1 MAATSLSQHSC
12 VVQTPISSA
21 KLTFNSVHL
30 NIIDRAGQPWIRS
43 PQIGEALGYA
53 KGCISIAKLY
63 DSHADEFTDAMT
75 AVVTLPTE
83 GGPQETR
90 IFSLRGCHLLAM
102 FARTPVAK
110 EFRRWVL
117 DVLETWETARAHQLH
132 LPSAAL
138 TPFLPAPLPLSP
150 FPRLRTLPKARR
162 QELNDL
168 VLAKLAHVPPAF
180 VWKTRMSIW
189 TAFNSHFSIPRYNL
203 LPEARMGEAV
213 AFLSDLEIGPNG
225 LVSRRTSQ
233 LPLPMDAALRTA
245 SALSALIEQARDV
258 LAALPA
264 APAVREVE
272 A

>member
-1 MAATSLSQHSC
+1 MAQYSLAESPCECKPATLSFGN
-12 VVQTPISSA
+12 VQFST
-21 KLTFNSVHL
+21 
-30 NIIDRAGQPWIRS
+30 IDRDGQPWFRSGEIARALDYKDESSIRR
-43 PQIGEALGYA
+43 
-53 KGCISIAKLY
+53 LY
-63 DSHADEFTDAMT
+63 DRNAEEFTEKMT
-75 AVVTLPTE
+75 QVIEIV
-83 GGPQETR
+83 ETVNLTVRVR

-132 LPSAAL
+132 LPSV
-138 TPFLPAPLPLSP
+138 PLPLSP
-150 FPRLRTLPKARR
+150 FPRVRTLPKSRR

-180 VWKTRMSIW
+180 VWKTRMAIW

-203 LPEARMGEAV
+203 LPEARMGEAL
-213 AFLSDLEIGPNG
+213 AFLSELEVGPNG
-225 LVSRRTSQ
+225 LVSRRTPQ
-233 LPLPMDAALRTA
+233 LPLPMDDARRTA

-264 APAVREVE
+264 VREVE

>member
-1 MAATSLSQHSC
+1 MLKDIRNLCANC
-12 VVQTPISSA
+12 PKKFSA
-21 KLTFNSVHL
+21 VNFDGAEYL
-30 NIIDRAGQPWIRS
+30 
-43 PQIGEALGYA
+43 
-53 KGCISIAKLY
+53 
-63 DSHADEFTDAMT
+63 DEQGKHRPMFTVFFD
-75 AVVTLPTE
+75 
-83 GGPQETR
+83 GF
-90 IFSLRGCHLLAM
+90 ILLAM
-102 FARTPVAK
+102 GYTGKRALQIKLAYIEAFNAM
-110 EFRRWVL
+110 
-117 DVLETWETARAHQLH
+117 ETALRA
-132 LPSAAL
+132 
-138 TPFLPAPLPLSP
+138 PAPLPLSP